1 MSPIIKKLIVIVFGS
16 TRRFI
21 VGFGGMAVMVV
32 TTVCG
37 IMIALDDSRPYG
49 GAFHAIYGGAI
60 GAVVGGLL
68 WGLLVYVCR
77 DKKPPKLP
85 PRPPSS

>member
-1 MSPIIKKLIVIVFGS
+1 MSPTKKTLIVVL
-16 TRRFI
+16 
-21 VGFGGMAVMVV
+21 GGMTVMVV

-37 IMIALDDSRPYG
+37 AVIALDFPLEHGNLMVYNFYG
-49 GAFHAIYGGAI
+49 AVI

-77 DKKPPKLP
+77 DKKPAELP
-85 PRPPSS
+85 PGPPSS